1 MAQWGR
7 GDDHRGRDP
16 ERLLLIPGSRD
27 GQAKKRVPWH
37 QKPHAGCLVLAVLS
51 LFGLGA
57 VLLPS
62 FESPG
67 NITVFRAA
75 EADVRVRQ
83 LAGWRED
90 LEAPAPD
97 ARHAVTLAIKQD
109 RAAIL
114 AALATTSDP
123 DSPQYGQHY
132 TRRRWR
138 RSARRS
144 ARPRTRAFVEKAAS
158 AKGAVSVIVV
168 ARRRLRASRGAR

>member
-1 MAQWGR
+1 MAQWGG

-16 ERLLLIPGSRD
+16 ERLLLIPGSR
-27 GQAKKRVPWH
+27 GSSAKKRVPWH

-97 ARHAVTLAIKQD
+97 ARHAATLALRQD
-109 RAAIL
+109 GAAVL
-114 AALATTSDP
+114 AQTS
-123 DSPQYGQHY
+123 
-132 TRRRWR
+132 
-138 RSARRS
+138 
-144 ARPRTRAFVEKAAS
+144 
-158 AKGAVSVIVV
+158 
-168 ARRRLRASRGAR
+168 

>member
-83 LAGWRED
+83 LAGCAKISR
-90 LEAPAPD
+90 
-97 ARHAVTLAIKQD
+97 
-109 RAAIL
+109 
-114 AALATTSDP
+114 
-123 DSPQYGQHY
+123 
-132 TRRRWR
+132 
-138 RSARRS
+138 
-144 ARPRTRAFVEKAAS
+144 RPRRTR
-158 AKGAVSVIVV
+158 GT
-168 ARRRLRASRGAR
+168 R